1 MSEET
6 HRQLNAVNDLVA
18 ASVLVPVLSALLN
31 SIERIPLTMKTH
43 PTQEEA
49 RAQCCKLLTHLKWIT
64 REVKA
69 DKLRREWARGMQM
82 ELRLR

>member
-1 MSEET
+1 MKPFDD
-6 HRQLNAVNDLVA
+6 LIPAAVLIPAV
-18 ASVLVPVLSALLN
+18 SKVLE
-31 SIERIPLTMKTH
+31 SIERIPLTSKTH

-69 DKLRREWARGMQM
+69 DQLRREWARGMQM